1 MHTMAVTFQRD
12 PNDWLLKYSPR
23 EWLNVSLQE
32 LAQAEAA
39 FAQNR
44 ARAATT
50 ACKRAAGMALNA
62 ALVVE
67 PNAAWGRTYVGHL
80 VALTADEGVPAQ
92 VREACRLVLD
102 ADSAVPS
109 LVILRTR
116 AKDKRVAEAVRD
128 IQAHAYAIIVR
139 HE

>member
-1 MHTMAVTFQRD
+1 MQPIAVTFQRD
-12 PNDWLLKYSPR
+12 LNHWLLKYSPR

-67 PNAAWGRTYVGHL
+67 PNARWGRTYVEHL
-80 VALTADEGVPAQ
+80 VALMDEQGVPAQ
-92 VREACRLVLD
+92 VRAACHLVLSAD
-102 ADSAVPS
+102 AAEPS
-109 LVILRTR
+109 IVVLRTR
-116 AKDKRVAEAVRD
+116 AKDRRVAEAVRD
-128 IQAHAYAIIVR
+128 IQAHAYAVIVR